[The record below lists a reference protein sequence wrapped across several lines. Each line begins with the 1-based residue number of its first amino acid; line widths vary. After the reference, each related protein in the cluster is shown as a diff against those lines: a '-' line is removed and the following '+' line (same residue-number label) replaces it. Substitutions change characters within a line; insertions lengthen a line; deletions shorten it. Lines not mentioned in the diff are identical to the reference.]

1 MWGYVT
7 SNMVCY
13 LLLTSQ
19 RSVSPL
25 KVMMDI
31 EVPLWIAL
39 ILKEQDKCNL
49 IPPPWLNWSNLNRV
63 YKEEVHNKY
72 RFSQLPWNWQ
82 EVALTFLRFAPDD
95 IDEPI
100 SRLFSILQDLKEI
113 RKVKAQR
120 GLKELNESNIQLN
133 GLSSMEIG
141 ELKPF
146 VVQVMD
152 ELRLLH
158 GASNEAILQ
167 ENSDEE
173 VEARD

>member
-1 MWGYVT
+1 M
-7 SNMVCY
+7 
-13 LLLTSQ
+13 
-19 RSVSPL
+19 
-25 KVMMDI
+25 
-31 EVPLWIAL
+31 
-39 ILKEQDKCNL
+39 
-49 IPPPWLNWSNLNRV
+49 
-63 YKEEVHNKY
+63 
-72 RFSQLPWNWQ
+72 
-82 EVALTFLRFAPDD
+82 
-95 IDEPI
+95 
-100 SRLFSILQDLKEI
+100 QDLKEI